1 MMDKT
6 TEIIA
11 HMVGIFHIT
20 LEEERMREIYED
32 FTALRLAE
40 ADLGNLLNINVI
52 VKAPYSP
59 EGFSPYTNYRDI
71 APPDEG
77 PWFFF
82 QPFGYFMPQIPLP
95 MQIFLAPD
103 AIFLPA
109 HLTIEM
115 AAARPLLILE
125 PPGSVATA
133 TYQYAW
139 LEDNDDFE
147 LAGSLQ
153 EFEDTAAYTETLKQY
168 HTVGQALEAAPRL
181 EMPDFSASVRDDALA
196 TTEAVALTEAAPIS
210 GASIEI
216 QRGEATQGTFENG
229 IAVDTVTRL
238 DDVMPAY
245 FRAKNPDVTLDPDAE
260 ETSEEN
266 GTSTGP
272 EEGDSSFTLSDAPAV
287 APDPFQGLGTNPA
300 SEQFAVDPGH
310 LALAGGN
317 MMINEAGITLG
328 WLDAPVISVMGDV
341 ITLDLISQ
349 VNVMVSYGS
358 GNGVIDA
365 SASTS
370 INSAMMSR
378 ISSAPPPE
386 EITSEEETG
395 EETATATGESG
406 DYGTDS
412 TDAGAPGKTGPDA
425 TAGGPP
431 TLPSNWA
438 VTRIEGDLLTVNF
451 VEQYS
456 FMTDHDRADITFNSS
471 NTYIG
476 LGDNTV
482 VNITQILEIG
492 FGYDLIIIGGNM
504 ITVNQI
510 FQLNV
515 MIDIDNV
522 TWSGSMAFSPSFGDN
537 LVFNGASITATGID
551 SYAEMQDNFANAADQ
566 LGDGAITVGGDVA
579 RDSAFEGIDLL
590 RVLYIDG
597 DHTMINSIRQ
607 TNVMGDSDQVHLAL
621 DNFEAATG
629 AEASVSLVSGS
640 NAAIN
645 LAAIDLYGTDS
656 TVHVGGEV
664 YSDALIYQAE
674 LIDTGANP
682 LGVNL
687 SQLTS
692 EAVAF
697 LAEGMLTTPDLPDTE
712 EIAPTPAPDSTSPD
726 VMQTMLA

>member
-1 MMDKT
+1 MLDKT

-20 LEEERMREIYED
+20 LEEERMRDIYED
-32 FTALRLAE
+32 FAALRLAE
-40 ADLGNLLNINVI
+40 ADLGSLLNITVI

-71 APPDEG
+71 APPAEG
-77 PWFFF
+77 PGFFF

-115 AAARPLLILE
+115 TAGRPLLILE

-147 LAGSLQ
+147 LGRSDHV
-153 EFEDTAAYTETLKQY
+153 FEDTAAYTETLKQY

-196 TTEAVALTEAAPIS
+196 TTQAVALTEAAPIT

-229 IAVDTVTRL
+229 LAVDTVTKL

-245 FRAKNPDVTLDPDAE
+245 FRAMNPDVTLDPDAE
-260 ETSEEN
+260 ETSEDD

-272 EEGDSSFTLSDAPAV
+272 EEGDSSFVLSNSPVD
-287 APDPFQGLGTNPA
+287 PDPFAGLGDNPA
-300 SEQFAVDPGH
+300 SAQFAVDPGH
-310 LALAGGN
+310 LALAGAN
-317 MMINEAGITLG
+317 IMVNEAGITLG

-358 GNGVIDA
+358 VNGTIEA

-370 INSAMMSR
+370 VNSAVMAR
-378 ISSAPPPE
+378 VSSAPPPE
-386 EITSEEETG
+386 EITVEAEGTAG
-395 EETATATGESG
+395 EEGSDASAEG
-406 DYGTDS
+406 
-412 TDAGAPGKTGPDA
+412 DAGETGPDA
-425 TAGGPP
+425 TAGGPLS
-431 TLPSNWA
+431 LPSNWA

-456 FMTDHDRADITFNSS
+456 FMTDHDRADITFSSS

-482 VNITQILEIG
+482 ANITQLFEIG

-504 ITVNQI
+504 ISVNQI

-537 LVFNGASITATGID
+537 LVFNGASITATGLD
-551 SYAEMQDNFANAADQ
+551 SYAEMQDNFANAADA
-566 LGDGAITVGGDVA
+566 LGEGGKTVDASVA

-712 EIAPTPAPDSTSPD
+712 EIAPTPAPDTTSPD